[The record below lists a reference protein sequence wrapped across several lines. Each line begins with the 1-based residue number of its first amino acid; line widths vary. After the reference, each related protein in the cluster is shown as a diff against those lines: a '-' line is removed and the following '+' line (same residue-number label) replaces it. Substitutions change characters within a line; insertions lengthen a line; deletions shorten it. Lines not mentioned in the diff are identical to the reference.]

1 MTFGIQT
8 MTFGMDFSLQ
18 TMTFGMDF
26 HIIDDFHLYKS

>member
-8 MTFGMDFSLQ
+8 MTFGMDFLPQ

-26 HIIDDFHLYKS
+26 YIIDDFHLYKS

>member
-26 HIIDDFHLYKS
+26 HIIDDFHLYNS